1 MALKR
6 RTAGG
11 LDPAPPSRFA
21 LPRRHAGV
29 LDEAGRQRAMAVAQ
43 AFVSAPTAP
52 YAEDAP
58 FQLVMGLYAGRAGFD
73 VLVDEHA
80 NLIVVWTGAGSARTK
95 GRAGKR
101 TLAFSAHL
109 DHPGFL
115 VEGRRGGRHVARFH
129 GGVPAARLVGAP
141 VRFRRPGR
149 VEASATAVVAA
160 VEPGMLCT
168 LGDVRGKLS
177 KGCFGVFDLA
187 DGVVSGTRLSARVCD
202 DLLGAA
208 AIVCV
213 LEMLA
218 ESGHPSRVAGIFT
231 RAEETGF
238 VGCIGLL
245 QARGLLSEAD
255 VVGLECSPRRATA
268 RLGRGPVV
276 RVGDKRSVFDPAISL
291 ELSAAADSLA
301 SRIPAFRWQRALM
314 DGGSCESTA
323 YNLWGVRAGAACLAL
338 GNYHNCDERGGIGPE
353 QVDWNDFEGLVAL
366 LHEMAAARAKDVDAA
381 AALRRRLQS
390 GFERDASL
398 LSRSARRMLKHVED

>member
-6 RTAGG
+6 RLAGA
-11 LDPAPPSRFA
+11 LESAPPSRFA

-29 LDEAGRQRAMAVAQ
+29 LDDAGRERALAIAQ

-58 FQLVMGLYAGRAGFD
+58 FELVLGLYAGREGFD

-80 NLIVVWTGAGSARTK
+80 NLIVVWAGKGASRAKSRSAR
-95 GRAGKR
+95 R

-115 VEGRRGGRHVARFH
+115 VEGRRGGRWIARFH
-129 GGVPAARLVGAP
+129 GGVPAARLVGAR

-149 VEASATAVVAA
+149 ADALATAVVDA
-160 VEPGMLCT
+160 VQPGMMCT
-168 LGDVRGKLS
+168 LRDVHGKLA

-187 DGVVSGTRLSARVCD
+187 DGVVAGTRLSARVCD

-218 ESGHPSRVAGIFT
+218 ESGHPGRVAGVFT

-245 QARGLLSEAD
+245 QARGLLSETD

-276 RVGDKRSVFDPAISL
+276 RVGDKRSVFDPSISL
-291 ELSAAADSLA
+291 ELAAAAESLA
-301 SRIPAFRWQRALM
+301 SRAPAFRWQRALM

-353 QVDWNDFEGLVAL
+353 RVDWNDFEGLVAL
-366 LHEMAAARAKDVDAA
+366 LHELAQARAKDSDAA
-381 AALRRRLQS
+381 GALRERLQA
-390 GFERDASL
+390 GFERDADL
-398 LSRSARRMLKHVED
+398 LARSATRILDRLEG